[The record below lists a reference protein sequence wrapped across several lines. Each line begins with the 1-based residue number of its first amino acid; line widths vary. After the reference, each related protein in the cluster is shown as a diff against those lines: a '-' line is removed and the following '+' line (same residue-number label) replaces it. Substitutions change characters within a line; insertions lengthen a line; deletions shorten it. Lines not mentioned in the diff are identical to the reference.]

1 MEGAASWV
9 RGSSAL
15 VLLQEGEPLLV
26 IGTHP
31 ITPGI
36 SFLERS
42 LKSKVRP
49 AVRSGLGLPT
59 HLHDL
64 GARLL
69 WVNARPKRS
78 RTHEHEGHLS
88 RGFLR
93 NKTSP
98 RWKAWYAMSEE
109 ERRAKDVEG
118 LAALKAWDE
127 SHQDAIVYEGGP
139 LGPTKRTSRDGVAD
153 IVNELTVFVVVRASS
168 HEEAAKM
175 FEGHPQPPTPHRSRC
190 SCWQPSSLGPTGA
203 GPSGACASLRTRPSS
218 LWELRP
224 FRYCTARDTDRLGG
238 IDSSRCTWS
247 RLIDPA

>member
-49 AVRSGLGLPT
+49 AVRSGLGLLT

-88 RGFLR
+88 RGFLG

-168 HEEAAKM
+168 HEESAKM
-175 FEGHPQPPTPHRSRC
+175 FEGHPHLPHLIGHVAAAGNPVASGPQVLAPVALAQAC
-190 SCWQPSSLGPTGA
+190 ELAPAVYGSCALSGIARHVTPTGWVGSTA
-203 GPSGACASLRTRPSS
+203 ADVHGP
-218 LWELRP
+218 
-224 FRYCTARDTDRLGG
+224 D
-238 IDSSRCTWS
+238 
-247 RLIDPA
+247 